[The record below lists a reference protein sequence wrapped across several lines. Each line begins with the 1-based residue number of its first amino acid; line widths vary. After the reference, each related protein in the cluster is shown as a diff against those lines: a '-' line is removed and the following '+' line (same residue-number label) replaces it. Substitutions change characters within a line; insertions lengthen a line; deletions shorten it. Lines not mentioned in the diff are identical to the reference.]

1 MATRRGPW
9 VQHMLATLVAW
20 LPPTVFAS
28 ASMTGQSGLI
38 QMPDAR
44 MQPEGV
50 WRIGIS
56 DADPY
61 LTGWSSLSVFPRFE
75 FSGRFTRIDDVPG
88 FPDNPDYG
96 AYKDKAFDAKAV
108 LWPEQTY
115 LPAAAIGVQDFT
127 GTHLFR
133 ARYVALSKRLGDA
146 DVTLG
151 YGGQRID
158 GVFGGVRY
166 TPSWYPS
173 LGVVLEYDANRYAD
187 DYQSALSG
195 ANRRDGGVS
204 YGLEYRF
211 GWIRTQISK
220 QDGEIG
226 ANLYVSVPLM
236 RSEFVPKIDEPPPPS
251 VEPSGQTLDLWRANP
266 ATAQVLLQRLHAAG
280 FARVATRLDGDT
292 LALSLTHPRISTIG
306 RAVGRAARIALAS
319 APDDLR
325 ALTITYTRDD
335 MPLLTYR
342 FSDLNR
348 LRRFFR
354 GELDE
359 AALREV
365 VAIDNEHA
373 VGDLRAEDMSLARP
387 PTAPI
392 EARYGED
399 GHVLSLEQRDSLL
412 SGFYVVPINAR
423 IFFNDPSGA
432 FRYDMFATANYDRR
446 LASGWFASGAARLT
460 ISEDVS
466 EVTQAS
472 NSTLPH
478 VRSDITEYRREGDR
492 LRLESLLLNRFAR
505 VSPLLYARASVG
517 YYEEM
522 YAGAGTQIL
531 LLPTDASWAFDL
543 AVDAVRQREP
553 GDSFGFRDYRTVTAL
568 GALHYRFA
576 ERGVTLSARI
586 GRFLARDE
594 GVRWE
599 FRRRFR
605 SGIEAGAWYT
615 VTNADDET
623 GPGSPGD
630 PYRDQGLFV
639 SIPLNTM
646 LTRDTQ
652 RRADLSVVNFTRDV
666 GQMVRSPGDL
676 YLALEREMDLN
687 AAGANALTRLGQ

>member
-9 VQHMLATLVAW
+9 ARRILSTLVAW

-44 MQPEGV
+44 VQPEGV

-56 DADPY
+56 EADPY
-61 LTGWSSLSVFPRFE
+61 LAGWSSLSVFPRLE
-75 FSGRFTRIDDVPG
+75 FSGRFTRIDGVPG

-108 LWPEQTY
+108 LWPERTY

-133 ARYVALSKRLGDA
+133 ARYVALTKRLGDA
-146 DVTLG
+146 DITLG

-166 TPSWYPS
+166 TPSWHPS
-173 LGVVLEYDANRYAD
+173 LGVLLEYDANRYTD
-187 DYQSALSG
+187 DYQSVLSG

-211 GWIRTQISK
+211 GWITTQLSK

-236 RSEFVPKIDEPPPPS
+236 RREFVPKLDEPPAPS
-251 VEPSGQTLDLWRANP
+251 VEPSGQTLDTWRNDSAVSQ
-266 ATAQVLLQRLHAAG
+266 TLLQRLHAAG
-280 FARVATRLDGDT
+280 FARTSARLDGEQ
-292 LALSLTHPRISTIG
+292 LVLSLTHPRISSIG
-306 RAVGRAARIALAS
+306 RAVGRAARIALATGP
-319 APDDLR
+319 ADAR
-325 ALTITYTRDD
+325 ALVISYTHDD

-342 FSDLNR
+342 FTDLDR

-354 GELDE
+354 GELDQ
-359 AALREV
+359 AALREH
-365 VAIDNEHA
+365 VAIDSWDPALE
-373 VGDLRAEDMSLARP
+373 LSAEDTALG
-387 PTAPI
+387 PTAAAPI
-392 EARYGED
+392 DMRYGED
-399 GHVLSLEQRDSLL
+399 GHVVSLEQRDSLL
-412 SGFYVVPINAR
+412 SGFYLVPINAR

-432 FRYDMFATANYDRR
+432 FRYDIFATANYDQR
-446 LASGWFASGAARLT
+446 LAPGWFANAAVRLSL
-460 ISEDVS
+460 SEDVS

-478 VRSDITEYRREGDR
+478 VRSDITEYRREGER

-505 VSPLLYARASVG
+505 LSPLLYLRASVG

-522 YAGAGTQIL
+522 YAGAGTQLL
-531 LLPTDASWAFDL
+531 LLPTDAPWAFDI
-543 AVDAVRQREP
+543 AIDAVRQREP

-576 ERGVTLSARI
+576 RRGVTLSARF

-605 SGIEAGAWYT
+605 SGVEAGAWYT

-630 PYRDQGLFV
+630 PYRDKGLFV

-676 YLALEREMDLN
+676 YLALERELDLN
-687 AAGANALTRLGQ
+687 AIDTNALTQFAK

>member
-9 VQHMLATLVAW
+9 VQHILATLVAW

-44 MQPEGV
+44 VQPEGV

-75 FSGRFTRIDDVPG
+75 FSGRFTRIDGVPG

-187 DYQSALSG
+187 DYQSTLSG
-195 ANRRDGGVS
+195 ANRRDGGAS

-211 GWIRTQISK
+211 GWIRTQVSK

-236 RSEFVPKIDEPPPPS
+236 RSEFVPKIDEPPAPS
-251 VEPSGQTLDLWRANP
+251 VDASGQTLDQWRTNP
-266 ATAQVLLQRLHAAG
+266 AAAQTLLQRLHAAG
-280 FARVATRLDGDT
+280 FARVAMRLDGEA

-319 APDDLR
+319 GPADAR
-325 ALTITYTRDD
+325 ALAITYTRDD

-342 FSDLNR
+342 FSDLER
-348 LRRFFR
+348 LRGFFR

-359 AALREV
+359 AVLREV
-365 VAIDNEHA
+365 VTIDNVHA
-373 VGDLRAEDMSLARP
+373 TTDLRAEDMSLTP
-387 PTAPI
+387 PSTAPI
-392 EARYGED
+392 ETRYGED

-412 SGFYVVPINAR
+412 SGFYAVPINAR

-432 FRYDMFATANYDRR
+432 FRYDIFATANYDQR
-446 LASGWFASGAARLT
+446 LAPGWFASGAVRLT
-460 ISEDVS
+460 LSEDVS

-478 VRSDITEYRREGDR
+478 VRSDIAEYRREGDR

-505 VSPLLYARASVG
+505 VSPLVYVRASAG

-531 LLPTDASWAFDL
+531 LLPPAASWAFDL
-543 AVDAVRQREP
+543 AIDAVRQREP

-576 ERGVTLSARI
+576 ERGVTLTARI

-605 SGIEAGAWYT
+605 SGVEAGAWYT

-676 YLALEREMDLN
+676 YLALERELDLN
-687 AAGANALTRLGQ
+687 AIGTNALTQFGQ